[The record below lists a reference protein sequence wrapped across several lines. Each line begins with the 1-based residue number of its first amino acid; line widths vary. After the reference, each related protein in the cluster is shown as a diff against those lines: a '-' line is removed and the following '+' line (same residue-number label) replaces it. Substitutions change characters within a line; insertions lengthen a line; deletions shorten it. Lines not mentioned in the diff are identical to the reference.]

1 VWCPHLEPRAQDT
14 ALAESEGGRLLFFWR
29 LVLHPAASW
38 SPAIRARIHAPI
50 RGNEGLSGRNCFL
63 WHRSHAIRCMSAP
76 SPCDPSPETR
86 LLTTICSSASRSA
99 SRPAGLIS
107 WAART
112 SSFISLSWAACAHIW
127 LARKVGYGY
136 AVYQNGRQIAS
147 GHGAIN
153 PLSHVF
159 DAEAIGAWKAL
170 QHTLRLPPDISQRRL
185 WLCIDGLPL
194 LLPTS
199 IGTTRYSHKGDQL

>member
-1 VWCPHLEPRAQDT
+1 MLTWVPELNLWYYLWCPHLEPRAQDT

-50 RGNEGLSGRNCFL
+50 CGNEGLSGRNCFL
-63 WHRSHAIRCMSAP
+63 WHRSHAICCMSAP

-127 LARKVGYGY
+127 LVCCKVLQPLTRWIR
-136 AVYQNGRQIAS
+136 VRVSVEQIRAALEDRTVLDPIATS
-147 GHGAIN
+147 YY
-153 PLSHVF
+153 VF
-159 DAEAIGAWKAL
+159 FSYFRFSLELPAW
-170 QHTLRLPPDISQRRL
+170 RGISSQL
-185 WLCIDGLPL
+185 W
-194 LLPTS
+194 
-199 IGTTRYSHKGDQL
+199 